1 MLQFIYIWI
10 DNKNNFTVCHKWKT
24 PPNHSSD
31 WGSEALFMAAKWFDT
46 KKLHILSYYITQ
58 KFDAT

>member
-10 DNKNNFTVCHKWKT
+10 DNKNNFTVCHKWK
-24 PPNHSSD
+24 PHQIIPLIEVLKLCLWLQSD
-31 WGSEALFMAAKWFDT
+31 LIK